1 MNIFL
6 FFVKIKKKLNISF
19 AFIKFYRKE
28 SNFYGEYTMDY
39 EHNYFIKL
47 VSGTVAFSVFFVALC
62 VCTLVFIPAEK
73 SAENTVA
80 SENAQSEPLQEQSV
94 NYESIFDKEYPE
106 LVIETKSKDDA
117 GLILYK
123 QPQSRAA
130 VEWYYSRV
138 VNSREVAQAVLQ
150 SAEEFNI
157 PLSLAF
163 ALAHTESNFKV
174 TAMHKNTNGSID
186 RGLFQLN
193 NTSFP
198 KLEESDFYDP
208 KTSAH
213 YGLSHLR
220 FCLNTAG
227 NEIAALAMYNAGANK
242 VRKNSTPQITL
253 DYISKIQNYK
263 RDLEDNFAVEV
274 LALYNTETQ
283 KNLLAKKF

>member
-1 MNIFL
+1 
-6 FFVKIKKKLNISF
+6 
-19 AFIKFYRKE
+19 
-28 SNFYGEYTMDY
+28 
-39 EHNYFIKL
+39 
-47 VSGTVAFSVFFVALC
+47 
-62 VCTLVFIPAEK
+62 
-73 SAENTVA
+73 VA

-106 LVIETKSKDDA
+106 LVIETKNKDDA

-220 FCLNTAG
+220 
-227 NEIAALAMYNAGANK
+227 MYNAGANK

>member
-1 MNIFL
+1 MYSDYL
-6 FFVKIKKKLNISF
+6 LNFSVVGHQLLRRI
-19 AFIKFYRKE
+19 
-28 SNFYGEYTMDY
+28 NTMDY
-39 EHNYFIKL
+39 ERNYFIKL
-47 VSGTVAFSVFFVALC
+47 ISGTVAFSLFFVALC
-62 VCTLVFIPAEK
+62 VCTLVLVPAEK
-73 SAENTVA
+73 PVENTVA
-80 SENAQSEPLQEQSV
+80 SENKELEGQNEQSL
-94 NYESIFDKEYPE
+94 NYESIFDQEYPE
-106 LVIETKSKDDA
+106 LVIESKKKDDA

-193 NTSFP
+193 SSSFP

-208 KTSAH
+208 KISAY

-263 RDLEDNFAVEV
+263 QDLEDNFAVEV

-283 KNLLAKKF
+283 KNMLAKKF

>member
-1 MNIFL
+1 
-6 FFVKIKKKLNISF
+6 
-19 AFIKFYRKE
+19 
-28 SNFYGEYTMDY
+28 MDY
-39 EHNYFIKL
+39 EHNDFIKL
-47 VSGTVAFSVFFVALC
+47 VSGTVAFSLFFVALC

-73 SAENTVA
+73 PVENTVA
-80 SENAQSEPLQEQSV
+80 SENAKSKAFQEQTV
-94 NYESIFDKEYPE
+94 NYESLFDKEYPE
-106 LVIETKSKDDA
+106 LVIENRKKDDA
-117 GLILYK
+117 GLVLYK

-242 VRKNSTPQITL
+242 VRDRKS
-253 DYISKIQNYK
+253 
-263 RDLEDNFAVEV
+263 VV
-274 LALYNTETQ
+274 
-283 KNLLAKKF
+283 

>member
-1 MNIFL
+1 
-6 FFVKIKKKLNISF
+6 
-19 AFIKFYRKE
+19 
-28 SNFYGEYTMDY
+28 MDY
-39 EHNYFIKL
+39 EHNYYVKL
-47 VSGTVAFSVFFVALC
+47 VSGTIAFSLFFVALC
-62 VCTLVFIPAEK
+62 VCTLVFLPAEK
-73 SAENTVA
+73 ASENTAFSDGSAAENSAENTV
-80 SENAQSEPLQEQSV
+80 
-94 NYESIFDKEYPE
+94 NYESLFDQEYPE
-106 LVIETKSKDDA
+106 LVIENKKKNDA
-117 GLILYK
+117 GLVLYK

-138 VNSREVAQAVLQ
+138 ANSREVAQAVLQ
-150 SAEEFNI
+150 SAEEFDI

-193 NTSFP
+193 STSFP

-208 KTSAH
+208 KISAH
-213 YGLSHLR
+213 YGLAHLR

-242 VRKNSTPQITL
+242 VRKNNTPQITL

-263 RDLEDNFAVEV
+263 HDLEDNFATEV
-274 LALYNTETQ
+274 LALYTTETQ

>member
-1 MNIFL
+1 
-6 FFVKIKKKLNISF
+6 
-19 AFIKFYRKE
+19 
-28 SNFYGEYTMDY
+28 MDY
-39 EHNYFIKL
+39 EHNDFIKL
-47 VSGTVAFSVFFVALC
+47 VSGTVAFSLFFVALC

-73 SAENTVA
+73 PVENTVA
-80 SENAQSEPLQEQSV
+80 SENAQTEPAQEQTL

-106 LVIETKSKDDA
+106 LVIENRKKDDA
-117 GLILYK
+117 GLVLYK

-163 ALAHTESNFKV
+163 ALAQTESNFKV

-193 NTSFP
+193 STSFP

-242 VRKNSTPQITL
+242 VRKNSTHQITL